1 MRSALGDGDDRIRSA
16 ASEVFRALG
25 VEAVPDLITALDDP
39 STAIRHGAARTLGG
53 MGNDARPAIDPL
65 RKLRDD
71 IDPNVRQAAEAAV
84 RTIEQTDHF
93 DLVIVPL
100 ER

>member
-1 MRSALGDGDDRIRSA
+1 
-16 ASEVFRALG
+16 
-25 VEAVPDLITALDDP
+25 
-39 STAIRHGAARTLGG
+39 

-71 IDPNVRQAAEAAV
+71 PDRNVRQAADAAA

-93 DLVIVPL
+93 DTVIVPL